1 MKKIHIIE
9 LLSSAIEGD
18 GIISVVF
25 HFFHITLGY
34 SLDELNEII
43 NFGIKNGDLV
53 IENVED
59 TTIHYDTIDWRL
71 DNVYQEILMVDI
83 YKYMP
88 LLFNENPQVPK
99 EYEKFISK

>member
-1 MKKIHIIE
+1 MKKGDLIE
-9 LLSSAIEGD
+9 FLSSTIEED
-18 GIISVVF
+18 AIISRIYNLF
-25 HFFHITLGY
+25 HNEWKY

-83 YKYMP
+83 YKYMS
-88 LLFNENPQVPK
+88 LLFNKNPQVPK
-99 EYEKFISK
+99 EYEKFISE

>member
-43 NFGIKNGDLV
+43 NFGIKNGDL
-53 IENVED
+53 IIAD
-59 TTIHYDTIDWRL
+59 MDDYDKFYDTIDWRL

-99 EYEKFISK
+99 EYEKFISE